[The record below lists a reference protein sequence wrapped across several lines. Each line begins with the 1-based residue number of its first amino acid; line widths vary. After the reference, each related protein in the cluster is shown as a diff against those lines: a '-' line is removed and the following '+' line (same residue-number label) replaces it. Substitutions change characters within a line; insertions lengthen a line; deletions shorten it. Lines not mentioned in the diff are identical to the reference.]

1 MAKTCLMVRRH
12 GLRSS
17 RCGPTIA
24 VRCAG
29 ARAPSTA
36 ASACA
41 GSACAT
47 SRARGRSPASPKRA
61 GEHTRMMTDPIAD
74 LLTRIRNANN
84 ARKASVDVPWS
95 RQKAEIAQ
103 VLVEEGYLE
112 GASVVEAT
120 PRNVLRIEL
129 RYDAQR
135 RPVIT
140 GMRRVSRP
148 SLRGYVGAGG
158 MPAVR
163 RR

>member
-1 MAKTCLMVRRH
+1 
-12 GLRSS
+12 
-17 RCGPTIA
+17 
-24 VRCAG
+24 
-29 ARAPSTA
+29 
-36 ASACA
+36 
-41 GSACAT
+41 
-47 SRARGRSPASPKRA
+47 
-61 GEHTRMMTDPIAD
+61 MMTDPIAD

-95 RQKAEIAQ
+95 RQKAEIAR

-112 GASVVEAT
+112 GASVVDAA

-148 SLRGYVGAGG
+148 SLRVYVGVKDI
-158 MPAVR
+158 PAVR
-163 RR
+163 GGLGVNVLSTPKGVLVDRTARRENVGGEVICTVW